1 MMRGNYYHCCR
12 FARKFPWIWK
22 ELAAFCVCV
31 PIFLQLHWQKVNSF
45 KWDLSAANLL
55 LDYKD
60 RYARPFVRHI
70 DIALLAMMQLP
81 EKPGNSSTSSW
92 MLRYFHA
99 VDRSPPQTQTIDARR
114 TILFHWRF
122 STTRLTDKKYASR
135 VWLRKG
141 LKSTA
146 WKWHYLFLLYLG
158 MSFNDWDHVHK
169 LPSATWVSKSSTL

>member
-1 MMRGNYYHCCR
+1 MPLFNERQQSFHAKNCCCCGLYVRRQRGAPQTISLAGQSFWGWPPRGYDEG
-12 FARKFPWIWK
+12 
-22 ELAAFCVCV
+22 ELLLPCIAALPENSHEFEKSWLLFVCV

-99 VDRSPPQTQTIDARR
+99 VDRSPPQTQTIDA
-114 TILFHWRF
+114 
-122 STTRLTDKKYASR
+122 
-135 VWLRKG
+135 
-141 LKSTA
+141 
-146 WKWHYLFLLYLG
+146 
-158 MSFNDWDHVHK
+158 
-169 LPSATWVSKSSTL
+169 